1 MMWVWESINCFFFY
15 IDDVGISVKSLF
27 DVIVQYI
34 ESNII
39 QYECIYMI
47 HKNITFITKSV
58 HVLELYWEPVPRYF
72 EYDPNLKIR
81 TIPFIDLNSVK
92 FVCDRIT
99 HISWQIEKTEWAI
112 KTVRAR
118 DTVNI
123 GHRRHSTKQTKQ
135 KEKSQHNIENFRRNV
150 LEICNK

>member
-1 MMWVWESINCFFFY
+1 MMWVWESIDCFFVN

-58 HVLELYWEPVPRYF
+58 HVLELYWEPVPQYF
-72 EYDPNLKIR
+72 EHDPNLTSNKDL
-81 TIPFIDLNSVK
+81 TEIPTSSIFTKKQSIDSH
-92 FVCDRIT
+92 T
-99 HISWQIEKTEWAI
+99 HIIVSLTYDFWLHIDFI
-112 KTVRAR
+112 
-118 DTVNI
+118 I
-123 GHRRHSTKQTKQ
+123 
-135 KEKSQHNIENFRRNV
+135 
-150 LEICNK
+150 